1 MMRMFKDAAHDLILF
16 KCRLF
21 NQPNRPTI
29 QAVRRLLSPPL
40 VGIEVGV
47 YRGNHALNILKT
59 TEGIK
64 RLFLVDPYFY
74 DTPVDLYSTIIQY
87 PKTDLDEAK
96 KIAQKRLAP
105 YGDIVHFL
113 YSPFSREL
121 SFPCKVDFIYID
133 GDHSYP
139 SVSSDIKTSLEF
151 IRDGGIIGG
160 HDYGLPSVQEAVDE
174 FFPDAHKWR
183 NDWWTQKGIQECLE
197 RKQ

>member
-1 MMRMFKDAAHDLILF
+1 MKMFKNVARDLILF

-21 NQPNRPTI
+21 NQPERPAI

-47 YRGNHALNILKT
+47 YRGDHALNILET
-59 TEGIK
+59 VEGIK

-74 DTPVDLYSTIIQY
+74 TRTSIVYQH

-96 KIAQKRLAP
+96 KIAYKRLAS
-105 YGDIVHFL
+105 YGNVVCLL
-113 YSPFSREL
+113 YSPFSRDL
-121 SFPCKVDFIYID
+121 IFPRKVDFIYID

-139 SVSSDIKTSLEF
+139 SVCSDIKTSLEF

-160 HDYGLPSVQEAVDE
+160 HDYGLPSVREAVDE

-183 NDWWTQKGIQECLE
+183 NDWWIQDQTHNHMEVP
-197 RKQ
+197 Q